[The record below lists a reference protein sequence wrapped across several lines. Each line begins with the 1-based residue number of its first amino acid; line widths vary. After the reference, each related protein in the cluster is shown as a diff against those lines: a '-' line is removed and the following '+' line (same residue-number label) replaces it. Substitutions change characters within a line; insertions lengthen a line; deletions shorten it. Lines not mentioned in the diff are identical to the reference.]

1 MLCTKCGKPIEEGQ
15 KKCLCCGAKTKA
27 AEPKNGKKRII
38 FFGVTSVF
46 AVIIILAAVVFM
58 CVDFF
63 SSAGSYT
70 VVIDKALNA
79 VQNIDVEEYMEIL
92 PQDYIQYTLNTN
104 KNYEKYDDMLLD
116 YEDKLWQENRSN
128 KKAYGTDFKI
138 VYEVD
143 SEVHYQSEKDLS
155 KLTKEFNNKY
165 NGQSEITEAVRAVVS
180 TEVKSSK
187 ANGNR
192 KTSEM
197 YFIKIDGTWYL
208 DIDKVTDSLSQ

>member
-165 NGQSEITEAVRAVVS
+165 NGQSEITEAVRAFVS

-197 YFIKIDGTWYL
+197 YFIKIDGIWYL

>member
-15 KKCLCCGAKTKA
+15 KKCLCCGAKTKV

-165 NGQSEITEAVRAVVS
+165 NGQSEITEAVKAVVS

-187 ANGNR
+187 ASGNR

-197 YFIKIDGTWYL
+197 YFIKIDGIWYL
-208 DIDKVTDSLSQ
+208 DIDKVTGSLSQ